1 MPTIFIITEHG
12 ITEATNALESFNLSR
27 LQTRLRTAV
36 RNTLRAGKQE
46 LTTRIQARYT
56 AKNPMS
62 LGKTK
67 TTASALN
74 GSLKVGGGRNQLRK
88 FIIRPTSR
96 PRRMP
101 PGGVF
106 ANVVRGQ
113 GGMIRRAFLQRS
125 GGVFERVGTSRFP
138 IKQLKTVSLPGMA
151 SRVGEHV
158 EAKMAERLGIEIPM
172 ALGGL

>member
-1 MPTIFIITEHG
+1 MFIITAHG
-12 ITEATNALESFNLSR
+12 VEEASAALERYNLQN
-27 LQTRLRTAV
+27 LHNRLRTAV
-36 RNTLRAGKQE
+36 RNTLRAGKDE
-46 LTTRIQARYT
+46 LKTRIQARYT

-74 GSLKVGGGRNQLRK
+74 GSLQVGGGRNQLKK
-88 FIIRPTSR
+88 FIIRPSSR
-96 PRRMP
+96 PRKMP

-158 EAKMAERLGIEIPM
+158 ESRMAERLGIEIS
-172 ALGGL
+172 AAIGGL

>member
-1 MPTIFIITEHG
+1 MFIITEHG
-12 ITEATNALESFNLSR
+12 IAEATDALENFNLSR
-27 LQTRLRTAV
+27 LQTRLRSAV

-46 LTTRIQARYT
+46 LQTRVKARYT
-56 AKNPMS
+56 AKDPMS

-67 TTASALN
+67 TTASSLN

-113 GGMIRRAFLQRS
+113 GGMIRRGFLQRS
-125 GGVFERVGTSRFP
+125 GGVYERVGASRFP
-138 IKQLKTVSLPGMA
+138 IRQLKTVSLPGMA
-151 SRVGEHV
+151 TRVGDHV
-158 EAKMAERLGIEIPM
+158 EAKMAQRLGIEIST
-172 ALGGL
+172 ALGGM

>member
-1 MPTIFIITEHG
+1 MFVITASG
-12 ITEATNALESFNLSR
+12 VDEAVAGLQRYSASR
-27 LQTRLRTAV
+27 LLTRLRSAV
-36 RNTLRAGKQE
+36 RATLREGKSE
-46 LTTRIQARYT
+46 LKNRITARYT
-56 AKNPMS
+56 AKSPMS

-74 GSLKVGGGRNQLRK
+74 GSLKVGGSRNQLKR
-88 FIIRPTSR
+88 FIIRPSSR

-106 ANVVRGQ
+106 ANVVKGQ
-113 GGMIRRAFLQRS
+113 GGMIRRGFLQRS
-125 GGVFERVGTSRFP
+125 GGVYERVGASRFP
-138 IKQLKTVSLPGMA
+138 IRQLKTVSLPGMA

-158 EAKMAERLGIEIPM
+158 EAKMAQRLGIELDA